1 MTVQQHASLRGVVPM
16 AIDLL
21 TAAGMLAMRLVM
33 LGVPTLQAGR

>member
-16 AIDLL
+16 AIELL
-21 TAAGMLAMRLVM
+21 PDAAMRLVL

>member
-21 TAAGMLAMRLVM
+21 TAAGMLAMHLV
-33 LGVPTLQAGR
+33 LQAVPTLPTGR